1 MKFMT
6 NLLVCDDGRDET
18 GASVEA
24 FQLGGRRAQSALIDH
39 YMMAQPAGGSR
50 EPVEQLNTLFEKEV
64 KEAPAE
70 LLELYQLSKEDRLL
84 SERWN
89 LTYNG

>member
-1 MKFMT
+1 
-6 NLLVCDDGRDET
+6 
-18 GASVEA
+18 
-24 FQLGGRRAQSALIDH
+24 
-39 YMMAQPAGGSR
+39 MMAQPAGGSR

-70 LLELYQLSKEDRLL
+70 LLELYQLSQENRLL
-84 SERWN
+84 SERWD